1 MESISLGMEILRALK
16 KNFFNTLLI
25 DCGISGE
32 PRFKKG
38 TILTLAL
45 LLSKKYKEEIVEK
58 RVGVVLPPGIGS
70 VLANLALIFA
80 GKVPVNLNFSLGSS
94 TIKYSMQKAE
104 ISSLISARKMVEK
117 FPHFPWGN
125 QLIDISGWLRE
136 IKQSKIKLALL
147 HIIFFLFPAVLLKRL
162 INNDIC
168 NKKEAALLFTSGS
181 SGNPKGVVLTDKN
194 IVSNCNQINAMNLL
208 DKGSVILS
216 NLPLFHSFGFTIS
229 TIYPLLADLVIVSL
243 PSPLDAKSCIKAIE
257 SHKIEIILG
266 TPTFLRGY
274 LVKAKPEQ
282 LKSVCYVIAGAEKTP
297 EELKIKWES
306 LCSCQY
312 LEGYGLTEA
321 SPAISFNQPGTGSR
335 DKSVGKL
342 LDGIQCKTICPDSGK
357 ELDSGDLG
365 LLCFKGPNIFNGYL
379 KEEEATQAAFDHQG
393 WFITGDLGKI
403 DQDGFL
409 FIEGRL
415 SRFSKIGGEMVP
427 HEKVETEITQVLS
440 GSIPDK
446 PICAIYGQ
454 ADEKKGEKLVLLT
467 TRDITTSKLRSLLSE
482 RGLPNLWIPREIKI
496 VDEIPILAS
505 GKLDLQA
512 IKQICLSLEG

>member
-1 MESISLGMEILRALK
+1 M
-16 KNFFNTLLI
+16 
-25 DCGISGE
+25 
-32 PRFKKG
+32 
-38 TILTLAL
+38 
-45 LLSKKYKEEIVEK
+45 
-58 RVGVVLPPGIGS
+58 
-70 VLANLALIFA
+70 
-80 GKVPVNLNFSLGSS
+80 
-94 TIKYSMQKAE
+94 
-104 ISSLISARKMVEK
+104 
-117 FPHFPWGN
+117 
-125 QLIDISGWLRE
+125 
-136 IKQSKIKLALL
+136 
-147 HIIFFLFPAVLLKRL
+147 
-162 INNDIC
+162 
-168 NKKEAALLFTSGS
+168 
-181 SGNPKGVVLTDKN
+181 
-194 IVSNCNQINAMNLL
+194 
-208 DKGSVILS
+208 
-216 NLPLFHSFGFTIS
+216 
-229 TIYPLLADLVIVSL
+229 LADLVIVSL
-243 PSPLDAKSCIKAIE
+243 PSPLDGKSCIKAIE

-379 KEEEATQAAFDHQG
+379 KRKKPPKQLSTTKGGLLLEILVKLIKMDFYSSRKTFS
-393 WFITGDLGKI
+393 
-403 DQDGFL
+403 L
-409 FIEGRL
+409 F
-415 SRFSKIGGEMVP
+415 KIGGEMVP

-446 PICAIYGQ
+446 PICAIWGQ